1 MFPHLKPSRGKIVN
15 RKTGYQVFVL
25 AKSLDPFL
33 WGGKKKQLK
42 RTKHVCVKQ
51 FSLTC
56 DLLSL
61 KIHLQS
67 LREMASLKLPEVV
80 PSPTQ
85 DSERLRKAFQGF
97 SLSLSLQIQGTCIN
111 AEESYKTDIFFLWF
125 KWLLNLGR

>member
-1 MFPHLKPSRGKIVN
+1 MGGVSSFETIQGQNSKSKNGLSSPSFSEVVGSFPLR
-15 RKTGYQVFVL
+15 RE
-25 AKSLDPFL
+25 
-33 WGGKKKQLK
+33 KKQLK

-51 FSLTC
+51 FSPTC

-111 AEESYKTDIFFLWF
+111 AEESYKTDYFFL
-125 KWLLNLGR
+125 